1 MTQAVDVAYYKLTML
16 LLDKDNPQDNDDDDD
31 QGQSLGAQK

>member
-16 LLDKDNPQDNDDDDD
+16 LLDKDNPQDNDDDD